1 MNRLLAFGICIA
13 GGLTGGVAAAAVD
26 VETGRTIYQAR
37 CAACHSIEFNGVG
50 PAHKGV
56 YGRRIGQAPGYAY
69 SPALKA
75 ATGRWTAENLDRWL
89 SDPEKYLPGQKMGI
103 NLESAAD
110 RANVIEYL
118 KSVSAR
124 E

>member
-1 MNRLLAFGICIA
+1 MNRLIVFGICIA
-13 GGLTGGVAAAAVD
+13 GGLTGSVAAAGVD

-75 ATGRWTAENLDRWL
+75 ATGRWTAENLDKWL
-89 SDPEKYLPGQKMGI
+89 SDPEKLPAGQKMGI
-103 NLESAAD
+103 NLENAAD

>member
-1 MNRLLAFGICIA
+1 MNRLIAFGVCIA
-13 GGLTGGVAAAAVD
+13 GCLIGNVAAAAVE

-56 YGRRIGQAPGYAY
+56 YGRRIGQAPGYQY

-75 ATGRWTAENLDRWL
+75 ATGRWTAENLDKWL
-89 SDPEKYLPGQKMGI
+89 SDPEKYMPGQKMGI
-103 NLESAAD
+103 SLESAAD

-118 KSVSAR
+118 KSMSKR

>member
-1 MNRLLAFGICIA
+1 MNRFIAFGICMA
-13 GGLTGGVAAAAVD
+13 GGLMGSVAAAAVE
-26 VETGRTIYQAR
+26 VETGRAIYQAR
-37 CAACHSIEFNGVG
+37 CAACHSVEFNGVG

-56 YGRRIGQAPGYAY
+56 YGRRIGQAVGYNY

-75 ATGRWTAENLDRWL
+75 ATGRWTAENLDKWL
-89 SDPEKYLPGQKMGI
+89 NDPEKFLPGQKMGI
-103 NLESAAD
+103 SLESVAD

-118 KSVSAR
+118 KSLSPR

>member
-1 MNRLLAFGICIA
+1 MNRFIAFGICMA
-13 GGLTGGVAAAAVD
+13 GGLMGSVAAAAVE
-26 VETGRTIYQAR
+26 VETGRAIYQAR
-37 CAACHSIEFNGVG
+37 CAACHSVEFNGVG

-56 YGRRIGQAPGYAY
+56 YGRRIGQAAGYNY

-75 ATGRWTAENLDRWL
+75 APGRWTAENLDKWL
-89 SDPEKYLPGQKMGI
+89 IDPEKFLPGQKMGI
-103 NLESAAD
+103 SLESVAD

-118 KSVSAR
+118 KSLSPR

>member
-1 MNRLLAFGICIA
+1 MNRLIVFGICIA
-13 GGLTGGVAAAAVD
+13 GGLTGSVAAAGVD

-75 ATGRWTAENLDRWL
+75 ATGRWTAENLDKWL

-103 NLESAAD
+103 NLENPAD

>member
-1 MNRLLAFGICIA
+1 MNRLIALGVCIA
-13 GGLTGGVAAAAVD
+13 GSLTGSVAAAAVD
-26 VETGRTIYQAR
+26 VETGRTIYQSR

-56 YGRRIGQAPGYAY
+56 FGRRIGQAPGYAY
-69 SPALKA
+69 STALKA
-75 ATGRWTAENLDRWL
+75 ATGRWTAENLDKWL
-89 SDPEKYLPGQKMGI
+89 SDPEKFLPGQKMGVS
-103 NLESAAD
+103 LEQAAD